1 MYKECQILNETESVG
16 VTLSRK
22 EVAIGWICVGNLL

>member
-16 VTLSRK
+16 AILCPK
-22 EVAIGWICVGNLL
+22 EVAIGWICVGNLF